1 MSTLS
6 KSITMK
12 VKEDSRDELKILASL
27 EKINMMEMFQKIIE
41 AYKKSKEEIIK

>member
-1 MSTLS
+1 
-6 KSITMK
+6 MK

-41 AYKKSKEEIIK
+41 AYKKTKEEADNV

>member
-1 MSTLS
+1 MS
-6 KSITMK
+6 KNITMK

-41 AYKKSKEEIIK
+41 AYKQSKGDNDNV

>member
-1 MSTLS
+1 
-6 KSITMK
+6 MK

-41 AYKKSKEEIIK
+41 AYKKTKEEVDNV